1 MLADR
6 TLTMCAG
13 DVAKNIVAFNR
24 SSCDWRRLRFAWLYC
39 RAGFSLLKQG
49 GCYEISYA
57 YFVRRRGRQCHRSI
71 RQTRSS
77 RSIHFGRAKARGGV
91 LHGRRGS
98 ARWHHRRQCLRSV
111 ANPCSCRALV
121 LDRQRQGGIH
131 PGDDP
136 RGFGQGGPEHRSSDK
151 KIRLIGAQ
159 SREVRRRKK
168 KGPGRAGP

>member
-39 RAGFSLLKQG
+39 RASFSLLKQG

-57 YFVRRRGRQCHRSI
+57 YFVGRRGRQCHRSI

-91 LHGRRGS
+91 LHGRRGG
-98 ARWHHRRQCLRSV
+98 
-111 ANPCSCRALV
+111 
-121 LDRQRQGGIH
+121 QRGGIIVVNVSDVSQI
-131 PGDDP
+131 PALAEP
-136 RGFGQGGPEHRSSDK
+136 WFLTANAKVEFIPAMTPEDLAK
-151 KIRLIGAQ
+151 
-159 SREVRRRKK
+159 
-168 KGPGRAGP
+168 AGPSIEAAIKKYAS